1 MWNDKGVARMGRGRG
16 NAIGK
21 RMGNAMG
28 KMMGE
33 GGNRMGEGR
42 KVHGWAVPT
51 QQQLGT
57 WNRNK
62 IIRGL
67 L

>member
-1 MWNDKGVARMGRGRG
+1 MGRGRG

-21 RMGNAMG
+21 RMWNAMG
-28 KMMGE
+28 KMMGEGGNRMGE